1 MTADHRPHR
10 LPLRLIITA
19 LAAVALLATGC
30 GSSGTP
36 TGSSSHSPESSSH
49 SAEGGSQSSDS
60 ARETAEQRLEEIGPQ
75 LSTVLADYRA
85 GKKQQAYTLAK
96 SVSAHLYEGTTE
108 GIVSQID
115 AAGERQIDPLLA
127 ATLPAAIHN
136 GESTS
141 QVAALV
147 HQAQGLAAS
156 CLAAIHKSEGS
167 S

>member
-1 MTADHRPHR
+1 MTADHRPRR

-19 LAAVALLATGC
+19 LAVLPLLATGC
-30 GSSGTP
+30 SSSGTP
-36 TGSSSHSPESSSH
+36 ADTSSHSPESSTH
-49 SAEGGSQSSDS
+49 SDEGGSQSSDS
-60 ARETAEQRLEEIGPQ
+60 ARETAEQRLEDMGPQ
-75 LSTVLADYRA
+75 LAAVLADYRS

-108 GIVSQID
+108 GIVSRID
-115 AAGERQIDPLLA
+115 PAGERQIDPLLA

-147 HQAQGLAAS
+147 HQAQGLATS